1 MSTQLN
7 VTSNLFGLSNVLGL
21 EKQAMRL
28 LRNSVKHMNPSRNT
42 IGSMQKIVANAP
54 RARSGALSPT
64 NMVDYV
70 TNNTSKL
77 PGFAPEFGAFQPASN
92 SLAAMAAEKA
102 KRLKTKANN
111 ALSRYSG
118 RIRSG
123 EVDALDPATLKRMD
137 QLQGRVSSLNNASRS
152 IDENLGDL
160 TRMRDNINWW
170 RD

>member
-42 IGSMQKIVANAP
+42 ISSMQKIVANAP

-64 NMVDYV
+64 NMVDYIAS
-70 TNNTSKL
+70 NTSKL
-77 PGFAPEFGAFQPASN
+77 PGFAPEFGNMMPASN
-92 SLAAMAAEKA
+92 SFASMAAAKA
-102 KRLKTKANN
+102 RRLKTKAND
-111 ALSRYSG
+111 ALARYSG

-123 EVDALDPATLKRMD
+123 EVDALDPATLKRMN
-137 QLQGRVSSLNNASRS
+137 QLQDRATALNNANWS
-152 IDENLGDL
+152 IGENASDL
-160 TRMRDNINWW
+160 TRMRDNSMWW